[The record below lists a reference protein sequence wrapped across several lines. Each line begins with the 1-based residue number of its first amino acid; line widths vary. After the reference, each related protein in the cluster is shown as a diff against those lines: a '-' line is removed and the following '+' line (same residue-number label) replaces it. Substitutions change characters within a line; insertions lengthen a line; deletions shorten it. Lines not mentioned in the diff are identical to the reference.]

1 MTATITRP
9 TTGRKPKVES
19 RPGIGSLDDPYMPEP
34 AWIGRAGEPDP
45 EWVDEVLVERA
56 IAGRYDLL
64 DRPLTWAESVL
75 VVGYVLD
82 KVHEAVA
89 SGYKPERTMSALAQ
103 AMGWSGTTQ
112 AKLTTEAR
120 PEHRKRMAKARAEYK
135 SWDIIA
141 SGHNRNHR
149 RTKDPKVGRNRSRRH
164 FMGKTWMVA

>member
-1 MTATITRP
+1 VTATITRHP
-9 TTGRKPKVES
+9 GRPAKAPR
-19 RPGIGSLDDPYMPEP
+19 RPGLESLRDAYAPEP
-34 AWIGRAGEPDP
+34 AWIDHHENPDP
-45 EWVDEVLVERA
+45 GWVDEVLVERA

-82 KVHEAVA
+82 KVHEAVS
-89 SGYKPERTMSALAQ
+89 SGYKPERTMSGLSQ

-112 AKLTTEAR
+112 AKLSAEAR
-120 PEHRKRMAKARAEYK
+120 PEHSKRMAKARAEYK

-141 SGHNRNHR
+141 AGHNRSHR
-149 RTKDPKVGRNRSRRH
+149 KTKDPKVGRNRSRKH

>member
-9 TTGRKPKVES
+9 TTGRKPKVEA
-19 RPGIGSLDDPYMPEP
+19 RPGLASLDDPYAP
-34 AWIGRAGEPDP
+34 APPWLDRQSEPDP
-45 EWVDEVLVERA
+45 DWVDHILVERA

-82 KVHEAVA
+82 KVHEAV
-89 SGYKPERTMSALAQ
+89 STGYKPERTMSALSQ

-112 AKLTTEAR
+112 AKLSVEAR
-120 PEHRKRMAKARAEYK
+120 PGHRDRMIKARAEYK
-135 SWDIIA
+135 SWDMIA
-141 SGHNRNHR
+141 AGHKR
-149 RTKDPKVGRNRSRRH
+149 RRPAEESKAGRNRSRKL